1 MVHWS
6 YAKHDTGRLTLSE
19 GQRLCPTF
27 TMSHLVL
34 DTQTIAKHKKQTVY
48 ERTKQV
54 ADNAVKRDWES
65 NFVTHAPDGDRP
77 TTSLEAQL
85 GRPLTRIQIEQRLK
99 KCNPN
104 LFIETSIAD
113 PTKAGVY
120 TVAGVVDELGVI
132 RKQKQ
137 FLTGL
142 ENGFSPE
149 FSVRHIEY
157 EEVPNPSCPGEMT
170 KRPKFKGETRGY
182 RTVLAALIRSRH
194 ITIGSASEHFNLS
207 SGQNSRNWQLL
218 TTK

>member
-1 MVHWS
+1 
-6 YAKHDTGRLTLSE
+6 
-19 GQRLCPTF
+19 
-27 TMSHLVL
+27 MSLVL
-34 DTQTIAKHKKQTVY
+34 DTAKIEKHQRASVY

-54 ADNAVKRDWES
+54 ADAAVRKDWES
-65 NFVTHAPDGDRP
+65 NFVTYAPDGDRP

-85 GRPLTRIQIEQRLK
+85 GRPLTRLQIEQRLK

-104 LFIETSIAD
+104 LFIETSNTD
-113 PTKAGVY
+113 KTKAGVY

-132 RKQKQ
+132 KRQKQ
-137 FLTGL
+137 FLTGM

-194 ITIGSASEHFNLS
+194 ITIGIANEHFNLS

>member
-1 MVHWS
+1 M
-6 YAKHDTGRLTLSE
+6 G
-19 GQRLCPTF
+19 
-27 TMSHLVL
+27 LVL
-34 DTQTIAKHKKQTVY
+34 DTATIEKHRRASVY

-54 ADNAVKRDWES
+54 ADAAVRKDWES

-113 PTKAGVY
+113 KTKAGVY

-132 RKQKQ
+132 RKQKM
-137 FLTGL
+137 FITGM
-142 ENGFSPE
+142 ESGFSPE

-170 KRPKFKGETRGY
+170 KRPKFKGETRGW
-182 RTVLAALIRSRH
+182 RTVLAALLRSRH
-194 ITIGSASEHFNLS
+194 LNYEEMNREFEISNK
-207 SGQNSRNWQLL
+207 GQQSRNWQVL
-218 TTK
+218 TT